1 MFVNSTLCQIVKSR
15 NPHCYFPILPT
26 SLLPNC
32 EVYIVPSSIFLF
44 ANFHFCQIARSKLP
58 NSEVSIVKCAF
69 SSCGLHITILLFCQ
83 ITKSTSPF
91 GLPKSDFL
99 TQLGEWPNELASCPS
114 LIFLLNL
121 GPKSDIL
128 AQLGEWPNELASCTS
143 LIFLLN
149 LGPKSDIL
157 AQLGE
162 WPNEL
167 ASCPSLIFLLNL
179 GKVHNELPSLP
190 LYSVTLRCDV
200 EMVFC
205 FLLDKLTQHPYGVEA
220 WHLLLLLS

>member
-1 MFVNSTLCQIVKSR
+1 MSAL
-15 NPHCYFPILPT
+15 
-26 SLLPNC
+26 
-32 EVYIVPSSIFLF
+32 SSV
-44 ANFHFCQIARSKLP
+44 HSQVVDC
-58 NSEVSIVKCAF
+58 
-69 SSCGLHITILLFCQ
+69 TLLFCYFV
-83 ITKSTSPF
+83 KLPSPLHLLDCPSLIF
-91 GLPKSDFL
+91 LLNLGPKSDIL
-99 TQLGEWPNELASCPS
+99 AQLGEWPNELASCTS

-179 GKVHNELPSLP
+179 GKVHNELPSLL